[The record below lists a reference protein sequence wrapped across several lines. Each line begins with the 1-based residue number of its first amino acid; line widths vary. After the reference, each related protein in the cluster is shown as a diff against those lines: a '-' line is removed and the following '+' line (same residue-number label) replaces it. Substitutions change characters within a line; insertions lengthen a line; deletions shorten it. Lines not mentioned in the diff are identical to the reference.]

1 MDPTYD
7 PTTIDPEPTTT
18 APEKKCEPMK
28 EVCDSYLNIAR
39 RIIYVILIISKNPL
53 GTCDC
58 EPQLHYGRDC
68 RSAFYCMTDDMFED
82 GNPEGNVGCH
92 MTCPEGKF
100 LVPDPR

>member
-1 MDPTYD
+1 M
-7 PTTIDPEPTTT
+7 ID
-18 APEKKCEPMK
+18 
-28 EVCDSYLNIAR
+28 
-39 RIIYVILIISKNPL
+39 VILITQNPL